1 MSERRIDASIPDDR
15 DLELVADYAAGE
27 ANAEQVAEVR
37 DRLERDPKFR
47 ELAAPVLVA
56 LHIPERPEPMSPE
69 QLAAHWD
76 EFTKRAGFVHQKRKA
91 HTRRMWIAFATVLVL
106 GALGLFFRDAIE
118 RQWDLRRNYYTVEG
132 AGNGAWTRLPDGS
145 EVLLT
150 QGARLRAAK
159 VVNSEGMQKVI
170 LDGQARFRVI
180 PSDTVR
186 GIVPQMR
193 PFAVTTPAG
202 VVLTDR
208 AEFTVAVRGD
218 TTHVLVHPNEQRA
231 IIGFMTVPSRV
242 FLSKPGVPNPVIVR
256 EGERGRLVR

>member
-1 MSERRIDASIPDDR
+1 MSERRIDESNLEDR
-15 DLELVADYAAGE
+15 DLDLVADYAAGE
-27 ANAEQVAEVR
+27 LDADQVALVR
-37 DRLERDPKFR
+37 DRLAHDPKFR
-47 ELAAPVLVA
+47 EFAAPVLLA
-56 LHIPERPEPMSPE
+56 LGVPSRPEPMSRE

-76 EFTKRAGFVHQKRKA
+76 EFTRRAGFVHQKRKA
-91 HTRRMWIAFATVLVL
+91 LIRRMWISFATVIVL
-106 GALGLFFRDAIE
+106 GALGVVFRDGIE

-180 PSDTVR
+180 PTDTVR

-218 TTHVLVHPNEQRA
+218 TTDVIVHPNAQRA

-242 FLSKPGVPNPVIVR
+242 FLHKPGVPNPVLVR
-256 EGERGRLVR
+256 EGERGRLVP